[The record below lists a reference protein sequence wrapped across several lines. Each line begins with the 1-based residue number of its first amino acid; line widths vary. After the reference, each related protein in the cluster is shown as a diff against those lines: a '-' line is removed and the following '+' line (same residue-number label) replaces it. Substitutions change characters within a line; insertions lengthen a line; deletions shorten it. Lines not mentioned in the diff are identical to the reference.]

1 MRNFFAF
8 ITLAAALICG
18 DAAFAQSPPFNSTSI
33 GTLGGNCT
41 QQGAVIYQSA
51 SGQSKCLP
59 AGTSGYTLRANGAGS
74 DVTWSLV
81 TGTGTVTSVGMTVPT
96 WLTVTGS
103 PVTGAGT
110 LAVTAT
116 ATTPANQILAS
127 PNGSAGAVAP
137 RALVGADLPVPSA
150 STLGGTESLT
160 CTAGQFWSAL
170 ATTGVPTCSAL
181 ASSALTPVLGSTR
194 GAIAEYGSGG
204 WTAISPSATIGAVLT
219 SAGTGNDPSYTS
231 VVNSVANS
239 TQVNFSA
246 TTGASITASLNYE
259 TIGYRNRL
267 FNGDFRVN
275 ITAVSGSGSLGC
287 TTACNYF
294 SEGWF
299 ANSTGAA
306 ATATQGGSGILTG
319 YQNEAV
325 LSGVA
330 SNTSAYIAQRIE
342 SLNTYDL
349 ASKSVSISVDGGYC
363 SSAQTIQWALYT
375 PNLVD
380 GYSAETIVTSGTWSF
395 STTQARY
402 TATATL
408 NAAAI
413 NGLELRLYA
422 NNGGA
427 FTSGGS
433 CVFGGVQLEPGAYA
447 TAFERLPYDTQY
459 LRANRFVRKI
469 GGSVTADVA
478 LQGYTNAGNAISA
491 TFTYPEM
498 FGAPVGAVV
507 GTWTNLNVSTSLLY
521 TGKTSVT
528 LQLQPTASGPLSSY
542 TNGTSTYLTITSR
555 L

>member
-1 MRNFFAF
+1 
-8 ITLAAALICG
+8 
-18 DAAFAQSPPFNSTSI
+18 
-33 GTLGGNCT
+33 
-41 QQGAVIYQSA
+41 
-51 SGQSKCLP
+51 
-59 AGTSGYTLRANGAGS
+59 
-74 DVTWSLV
+74 
-81 TGTGTVTSVGMTVPT
+81 MTVPT

-110 LAVTAT
+110 LALTAT
-116 ATTPANQILAS
+116 ASTPANQVLAS
-127 PNGSAGAVAP
+127 PNGSSGAVAP
-137 RALVGADLPVPSA
+137 RALVGADLPLPSA

-204 WTAISPSATIGAVLT
+204 WTAINPSATIGMVLT

-294 SEGWF
+294 TEGWF

-306 ATATQGGSGILTG
+306 ATATPGSAGFVTGYQNVGILTG
-319 YQNEAV
+319 V
-325 LSGVA
+325 P

-363 SSAQTIQWALYT
+363 STAQTVQWALYT

-408 NAAAI
+408 NAATI

-427 FTSGGS
+427 FTSGS
-433 CVFGGVQLEPGAYA
+433 CYFGGVQLEPGAYA
-447 TAFERLPYDTQY
+447 TSFERLPYDTQY
-459 LRANRFVRKI
+459 LRANRFARKI
-469 GGSVTADVA
+469 GGSVYADVV
-478 LQGYTNAGNAISA
+478 LQGYNTAGNGITA
-491 TFTYPEM
+491 TFSYPEM
-498 FGAPVGAVV
+498 FGAPVAAQV
-507 GTWTNLNVSTSLLY
+507 GTWTNVNVASVNFY
-521 TGKTSVT
+521 TGKTAMTMQLTTTATGTVST
-528 LQLQPTASGPLSSY
+528 LTP
-542 TNGTSTYLTITSR
+542 GTSAYLTITSR